1 MKLSELLTASRIRL
15 PLEAATKDDVL
26 RELVSLLGKSK
37 DASDE
42 ILEAVLERER
52 RMPTGIGRGIAIP
65 HGKSRH
71 VPALEVAFGVTRAP
85 LDYGAIDREPV
96 QLLFLLVSPPD
107 QTGPHIRALAQISR
121 MLSSDGAQDGLL
133 AARTPAD
140 VLALIAREEPN
151 LEE

>member
-15 PLEAATKDDVL
+15 PLQAATKDDVL

-71 VPALEVAFGVTRAP
+71 VEGLEVAFGISRAP

-96 QLLFLLVSPPD
+96 KLFFLLVSPPD

-121 MLSSDGAQDGLL
+121 MLSSDGAQDALL
-133 AARTPAD
+133 AARTAEE
-140 VLALIAREEPN
+140 VLALIVREEPN